1 MSMTLVSTAG
11 EIPGPGLGPI
21 WPSIW
26 ALELTPAG
34 PGSSQVSMT
43 LVSTAGDIP
52 GPGLGPIWPSI
63 WALYGFPVTRTETD
77 LQLDSVPTICAH
89 PCFGCCSVG
98 GSK

>member
-1 MSMTLVSTAG
+1 MGLSWGPTALESALAGPGSSQVSMTLVSTAG

-21 WPSIW
+21 WHSIR

-52 GPGLGPIWPSI
+52 GPGLG
-63 WALYGFPVTRTETD
+63 
-77 LQLDSVPTICAH
+77 
-89 PCFGCCSVG
+89 CCSVG
-98 GSK
+98 GQNEWKVRSIDYSKNL